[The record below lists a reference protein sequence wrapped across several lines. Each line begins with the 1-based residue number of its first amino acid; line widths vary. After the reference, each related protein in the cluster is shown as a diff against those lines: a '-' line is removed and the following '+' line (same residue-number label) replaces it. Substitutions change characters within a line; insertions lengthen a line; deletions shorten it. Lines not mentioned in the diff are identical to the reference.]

1 MKFLHPQFLMILILI
16 PIYFWLIWRTRK
28 KHEAIQ
34 VSVFEDLKKASD
46 KNSANIIPWIN
57 HGLVALLLIFFAI
70 TLARPQSLHQKEE
83 MSKDGI
89 DIIIALDVSES
100 MLAED
105 LQPNRIEAAK
115 EQIKSFVGNLA
126 TDRLGIIVFAGQAFT
141 QSPLTFDYDILTQYL
156 NDISTNS
163 INQGVRGL
171 NGTAI
176 GDAILAAVNRFK
188 KSEDRSKV
196 LVLLT
201 DGDANTGVDPLV
213 AAEMAKK
220 ENIKIYTIGI
230 GSDGGAPIPVKDA
243 LGRKQYAQNPDGT
256 LYKTAFNE
264 DKLKQIAKIGGG
276 LYFRVDQT
284 KSFKDVFD
292 SINKLEKRPIKVNIL
307 TDATDNFYPFLAVL
321 FLIFLAYLILNGVRI
336 VKK

>member
-1 MKFLHPQFLMILILI
+1 MKFFHPQFFIILLFI
-16 PIYFWLIWRTRK
+16 PVYFWLIWRSRK
-28 KHEAIQ
+28 RHEAVQ
-34 VSVFEDLKKASD
+34 VSVFEDLKKSNRRNFA
-46 KNSANIIPWIN
+46 AIVPYIN
-57 HGLVALLLIFFAI
+57 HCLIVLLLLFFAV

-83 MSKDGI
+83 LSKDGI

-115 EQIKSFVGNLA
+115 EQIKSFVSNLT

-163 INQGVRGL
+163 IDQGVRGL

-201 DGDANTGVDPLV
+201 DGDANTGVDPLI

-220 ENIKIYTIGI
+220 DNIKIYTIGI

-264 DKLKQIAKIGGG
+264 DKLKQIAKMGGG

-292 SINKLEKRPIKVNIL
+292 SINKLEKRPIKVNTL
-307 TDATDNFYPFLAVL
+307 TDATDNFYPFLLVL
-321 FLIFLAYLILNGVRI
+321 FLIFLAYLSLNGVKI
-336 VKK
+336 IKK